1 MKVSTGPRRIIIIT
15 GSVGGGKTSLVEEAA
30 RILKTE
36 GISVVGVITPVL
48 YEAGQRVGYIIR
60 DLRTGEER
68 ILART
73 TPFNTPLRQCSFYF
87 VEESFR
93 WAEQLFSSSLDSQ
106 VFILD
111 EVGRLELRQKGY
123 YRLVESILLHFGG
136 CFIITA
142 RRNILAELIALLKIG
157 RAAVIDIEVEK
168 EPLLQLKKL
177 VKAAL
182 N

>member
-1 MKVSTGPRRIIIIT
+1 MNVSPGPRRIIIVT

-36 GISVVGVITPVL
+36 GISVAGVITPVL
-48 YEAGQRVGYIIR
+48 YEAGERRGYLVR
-60 DLRTGEER
+60 DLRTGEEQ

-73 TPFNTPLRQCSFYF
+73 TPFDTPLRQCSFYF

-93 WAEQLFSSSLDSQ
+93 WAEPLFSQSLHSQ
-106 VFILD
+106 VLILD
-111 EVGRLELRQKGY
+111 EVGRLELRRKGY
-123 YRLVESILLHFGG
+123 YRLAESILLHYEG

-142 RRNILAELIALLKIG
+142 RRDVMEELIALFNIR
-157 RAAVIDIEVEK
+157 RAAVIDIEAEK
-168 EPLLQLKKL
+168 EPLLLLKEL

-182 N
+182 S